1 MAPQVDALMESMSA
15 GHALQVHAVEFTST
29 TKSEIITNFI
39 HLLQS
44 ENLIF
49 MTSGLVQV
57 MLVEQRSLCNFPGLG
72 VNHCTANHTVARHF
86 EPNVLE
92 CLTCRFVQGRYGL
105 TVEV

>member
-1 MAPQVDALMESMSA
+1 MAGKELHDVPKFLIGGLVANRQNFLEVLVGGPNLVAPQVDALMESMSA

-49 MTSGLVQV
+49 MTSGL
-57 MLVEQRSLCNFPGLG
+57 R
-72 VNHCTANHTVARHF
+72 R
-86 EPNVLE
+86 
-92 CLTCRFVQGRYGL
+92 
-105 TVEV
+105 